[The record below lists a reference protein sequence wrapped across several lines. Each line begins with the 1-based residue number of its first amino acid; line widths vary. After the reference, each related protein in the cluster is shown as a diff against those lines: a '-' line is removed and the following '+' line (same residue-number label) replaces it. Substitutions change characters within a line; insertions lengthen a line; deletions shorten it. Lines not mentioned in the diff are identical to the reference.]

1 MTEMDSSTA
10 QERAVKR
17 SKDYTGMLWHIATF
31 VIINGMLWA
40 IDLMTGGSYWAFWIT
55 LFWGAALLFH
65 IAWYFIDVSREGSRY
80 EKFLADEQKKDR
92 AGGGTRSNP

>member
-1 MTEMDSSTA
+1 MTGMDSSTA
-10 QERAVKR
+10 QQRAMKR

-55 LFWGAALLFH
+55 LFWGVALLFH
-65 IAWYFIDVSREGSRY
+65 IAWYLIDVSRGGRRY
-80 EKFLADEQKKDR
+80 ERILADEQKK
-92 AGGGTRSNP
+92 GTG